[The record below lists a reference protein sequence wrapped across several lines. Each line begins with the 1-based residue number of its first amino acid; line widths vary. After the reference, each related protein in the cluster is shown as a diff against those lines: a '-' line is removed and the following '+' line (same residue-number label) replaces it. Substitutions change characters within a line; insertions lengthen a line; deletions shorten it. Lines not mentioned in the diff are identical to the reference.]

1 MKKLHMVQV
10 DGGYFLM
17 GLQVESVEQA
27 LELYH
32 GMLHTVKV
40 PDFLISRNLVSQ
52 QSYAIVMGNDPF
64 GDRRDDDAPMTGIS
78 WSDAIRFCN
87 GLSRVEGR
95 ETAYA
100 IDGDEVSCNWNAK
113 GYRLPTEAEWEF
125 VARGGVFGKPRELF
139 SDKFKEKLSGG
150 EGPNDKHTGNVVTKR
165 NKLGVRDMICSV
177 WQWCWD
183 WYGENYYEHAPV
195 YHPKGPDT
203 GAFRV
208 IRGCVRSNG
217 LNNGGLGQR
226 QYAKPGTVSSEIGFR
241 VVLCAY

>member
-78 WSDAIRFCN
+78 
-87 GLSRVEGR
+87 
-95 ETAYA
+95 
-100 IDGDEVSCNWNAK
+100 
-113 GYRLPTEAEWEF
+113 
-125 VARGGVFGKPRELF
+125 
-139 SDKFKEKLSGG
+139 
-150 EGPNDKHTGNVVTKR
+150 
-165 NKLGVRDMICSV
+165 
-177 WQWCWD
+177 
-183 WYGENYYEHAPV
+183 
-195 YHPKGPDT
+195 
-203 GAFRV
+203 
-208 IRGCVRSNG
+208 
-217 LNNGGLGQR
+217 
-226 QYAKPGTVSSEIGFR
+226 
-241 VVLCAY
+241 